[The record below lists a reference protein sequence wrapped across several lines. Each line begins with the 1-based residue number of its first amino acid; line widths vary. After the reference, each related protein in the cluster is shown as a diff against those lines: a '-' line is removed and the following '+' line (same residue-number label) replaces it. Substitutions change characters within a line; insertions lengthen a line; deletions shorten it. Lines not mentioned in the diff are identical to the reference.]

1 MKNRKPI
8 EVLTR
13 AHLSELGEVRH
24 DVQTSKQIGSWLIE
38 IKVNGKLNQAQ
49 KVFSAEDLPL
59 ATKAMLLIEH
69 VLGNYSAYTRAAT
82 QRGGR
87 VNKPRPAT
95 NIAAH

>member
-59 ATKAMLLIEH
+59 ATKAMLLTEH

-82 QRGGR
+82 QGGGR
-87 VNKPRPAT
+87 AHKPRPVT
-95 NIAAH
+95 NLAAH